1 MGQCRAAGLA
11 AVLLGARGCRR
22 RVRPAGAAGVQGR
35 LQLCPSGFFLTSCPS
50 LSVMTFL
57 LVFFSPVAVSRA
69 QVQQEPSAETSE
81 GTGINI
87 TCSHPNVQ
95 PGDYIHWYR
104 QLPGRAPTFLVNAF
118 KDSKEL
124 PDPAGWLSVSAD
136 RRSSALWLTRPR
148 LGDAAVYYCALVA
161 RGDEPGLRP
170 CTNRFGRGGAGA
182 QCRPGPQG
190 ALPIFPSRPRPSRR
204 C

>member
-1 MGQCRAAGLA
+1 MTPEQGGAPGRSWRRRRGRGGAGGVELGLAAVAVRRSEGMRQCRASGLTGLA

-22 RVRPAGAAGVQGR
+22 RGQGCGGCGGARGAGPR
-35 LQLCPSGFFLTSCPS
+35 SP
-50 LSVMTFL
+50 LSVQILSDVIYHSRSSCMKFPWERMDFVSLL
-57 LVFFSPVAVSRA
+57 LVFFSAVAVSRA

-136 RRSSALWLTRPR
+136 RRSSAQI
-148 LGDAAVYYCALVA
+148 
-161 RGDEPGLRP
+161 
-170 CTNRFGRGGAGA
+170 GRAHV
-182 QCRPGPQG
+182 
-190 ALPIFPSRPRPSRR
+190 
-204 C
+204 